1 MGRTWKLTESSRC
14 KNSNLVNVVNGEVGR
29 LRKVFR
35 GWMFLLVHSWT
46 RLMAKRPFVDLWQ
59 SELVAWDLQWFPK
72 HLFLSI
78 FVPLRPVGTIVRAY
92 HGRASETQRRPS
104 TYGCQKDESFVTR
117 PPGLPHETPHLHIV
131 GENNLP
137 ERFARLGCHC
147 HIGTNALAEPHDGVC
162 LHSEGQHWRIA

>member
-14 KNSNLVNVVNGEVGR
+14 KNSNLVNVVNGEVRR

-46 RLMAKRPFVDLWQ
+46 HLMAKRPFADLWK

-78 FVPLRPVGTIVRAY
+78 FISLRPVGTKVRAY
-92 HGRASETQRRPS
+92 HGRASETQRRPLA
-104 TYGCQKDESFVTR
+104 YGCRKDESFVTC
-117 PPGLPHETPHLHIV
+117 PPGPPHEASHLHIV

-137 ERFARLGCHC
+137 ERFVRMGCHR
-147 HIGTNALAEPHDGVC
+147 HIGTNA
-162 LHSEGQHWRIA
+162 